1 MKIFIVID
9 KNSTAAVNIKDKLL
23 NEQKVFSETSL
34 LFKEEKVYQYK
45 DTYLIT
51 SPIFSVESEKID
63 EDIEKITSIKPDLII
78 FPTTH
83 TSKSGIPSLMVHT
96 QGNWGTAELGG
107 LNKKICISAENFVKH
122 ALKHLSIII
131 DKYFELKDFDI
142 AQEATHHGPIL
153 SCPSFFIE
161 IGSTSKEWQ
170 IAEAGRIIAETLVYL
185 IENSEDIENEDYIT
199 AFAIGGT
206 HTCQNFMK
214 IILKDEKIAIG
225 HVCPKYA
232 LQDLDKNMIQQGIER
247 SMKRADLIIL
257 DWKGLGENK
266 NKILSLLDE
275 MNLEYKRT
283 KDFKY

>member
-9 KNSTAAVNIKDKLL
+9 KNSTAANNIKDKLL

-34 LFKEEKVYQYK
+34 MFKEEKVYQYK
-45 DTYLIT
+45 NTYLIT
-51 SPIFSVESEKID
+51 SPTYSVESEKID
-63 EDIEKITSIKPDLII
+63 EDIESITSIKPDLVI

-96 QGNWGTAELGG
+96 QGNWGKAELGG

-122 ALKHLSIII
+122 SLKYLNNVI
-131 DKYFELKDFDI
+131 DKYFELDNFDI

-161 IGSTSKEWQ
+161 IGSSSKEWK
-170 IAEAGRIIAETLVYL
+170 IDEAGRIIAETLVYL
-185 IENSEDIENEDYIT
+185 IENSEEIANEDYIT
-199 AFAIGGT
+199 VFGIGGT

-214 IILKDEKIAIG
+214 IVLNDEKIAIG

-232 LQDLDKNMIQQGIER
+232 LQDLDENMIKQGIER
-247 SMKRADLIIL
+247 SMKKAEFIIV
-257 DWKGLGENK
+257 DWKGLGDNK
-266 NKILSLLDE
+266 ERIIELLEE
-275 MNLEYKRT
+275 MSLEYYKT
-283 KDFKY
+283 KEFKY

>member
-9 KNSTAAVNIKDKLL
+9 KNSMAANNIKDKLL

-34 LFKEEKVYQYK
+34 MFKEEKVYQYK
-45 DTYLIT
+45 NTYLIT
-51 SPIFSVESEKID
+51 SPTYSVESEKID
-63 EDIEKITSIKPDLII
+63 EDIHTITSIKPDLVI

-122 ALKHLSIII
+122 SLKYLNDVI
-131 DKYFELKDFDI
+131 DNYFELENFDI

-161 IGSTSKEWQ
+161 IGSTSKEWN
-170 IAEAGRIIAETLVYL
+170 IDEAGRIIAETLVYL
-185 IENSEDIENEDYIT
+185 IENSEEIKNEDYT
-199 AFAIGGT
+199 TVFAIGGT

-214 IILKDEKIAIG
+214 IVLNDEKIAIG

-232 LQDLDKNMIQQGIER
+232 LHDLDKNMIQQGIER
-247 SMKRADLIIL
+247 SMKKAEFVIV

-266 NKILSLLDE
+266 ERILELLEE
-275 MNLEYKRT
+275 MNIEYYKT
-283 KDFKY
+283 KEFKY